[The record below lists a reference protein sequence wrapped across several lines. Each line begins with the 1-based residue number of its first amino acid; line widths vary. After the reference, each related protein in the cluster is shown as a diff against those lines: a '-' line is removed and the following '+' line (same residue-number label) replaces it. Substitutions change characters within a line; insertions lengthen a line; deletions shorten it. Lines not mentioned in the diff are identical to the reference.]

1 MQSAGSGNNAYE
13 TWLIGLFDLFGCW
26 FTCFLYIILVPTSVP
41 YTSLVEQYSEKIC
54 NNCAFCDK
62 STKFGTE
69 VQNDIISKSGYWAIA
84 SHASF
89 PEYCLFAS
97 LCQLLMQLV
106 TQSLRKIVAC
116 LLLDVIMHLQLVL
129 LANQ

>member
-1 MQSAGSGNNAYE
+1 M
-13 TWLIGLFDLFGCW
+13 LFGHIHHAQWECLQIAI
-26 FTCFLYIILVPTSVP
+26 TV
-41 YTSLVEQYSEKIC
+41 LVEQYSEKIC
-54 NNCAFCDK
+54 NNCAFCHK

-69 VQNDIISKSGYWAIA
+69 VENDIISKSGYWAIA
-84 SHASF
+84 SQAPFS
-89 PEYCLFAS
+89 EYCLFAS